1 MGPSAAST
9 IKIVALGASNT
20 AGWGVGDENSYP
32 TQLQA
37 MLRAKGYHA
46 QVLNAGKSFDTTT
59 GMLAR
64 LDAAVPAGTS
74 IVIVQPGGNDT
85 RFFGSKRQRA
95 ENLAAIEQRLH
106 ARNIKVIVF
115 ENTIVPSDLY
125 QWDGIHFTREGH
137 KVAASYLAQPRHG
150 LDRRRRSP
158 LRSPN
163 RASPGRSRAQDLISR
178 SHSSSLSTLTPSF
191 CASPSLEPAPG
202 PATT

>member
-1 MGPSAAST
+1 MPPLRTAGIYFSFAIAVAALAAFLPGSAAQGKPMGPSAAST

-20 AGWGVGDENSYP
+20 AGWGVGDANSYP

-95 ENLAAIEQRLH
+95 ANLAAIEQRLH

-115 ENTIVPSDLY
+115 ENTIVPSGMY
-125 QWDGIHFTREGH
+125 QWDGIHFTSEGH
-137 KVAASYLAQPRHG
+137 KVAASYLAHRVIALIG
-150 LDRRRRSP
+150 AGEARSQ
-158 LRSPN
+158 SK
-163 RASPGRSRAQDLISR
+163 
-178 SHSSSLSTLTPSF
+178 
-191 CASPSLEPAPG
+191 
-202 PATT
+202 